1 MSTIIIY
8 IFTNINKENKNQC
21 KYPRPSE
28 RVKRPRCHGACLSLA
43 LLRLTSGARE
53 AKSRG
58 AWRQQIYIK
67 RLKIQEINK
76 HNEFSSLTIYHA
88 MRISV
93 LIKSFPTHEA
103 RVTVFTR
110 TSGMAK

>member
-67 RLKIQEINK
+67 RLKIQEINI
-76 HNEFSSLTIYHA
+76 NITN
-88 MRISV
+88 SV
-93 LIKSFPTHEA
+93 HLQYTTLCELA
-103 RVTVFTR
+103 Y
-110 TSGMAK
+110 